1 MKLTRQILLV
11 VVFSALAICLSSHLN
26 FWAWVDAQGIR
37 IRPGSNTPAT
47 KKTTPRPSSKSTV
60 KPTPSPTPKT
70 LSTPTPVSL
79 PEIASSPRPRLVG
92 FFRWEGTWFFPN
104 PLLID
109 ETKVPKPPPPLIEAF
124 NFKTLTMDRRENP
137 TQESVKSARF
147 YREYIND
154 NVWLELVE
162 IPAGEFMMGTSKGET
177 NKDQET
183 QMERPAHK
191 VSVPKFWMGKFEVT
205 QEQWRAVAELPK
217 VKINLEDQSAFK
229 GDKNLPAERITWD
242 EAVEFCARLAA
253 ATGREYR
260 LPTEAEWEYAA
271 RAGTTT
277 AFAFGET
284 INTGIV
290 NYDGS
295 QPFWTSQIKTEGR
308 RKTVAVGSLG
318 KANAFGLFDMHGNV
332 VEWCQDRWHPNY
344 DGAPRDGS
352 AWMSG
357 NAGPVVRGGSYED
370 AAPDCRS
377 ARRVSYGTGQVR
389 RKDQGF
395 RIAVGKPF

>member
-1 MKLTRQILLV
+1 M
-11 VVFSALAICLSSHLN
+11 
-26 FWAWVDAQGIR
+26 
-37 IRPGSNTPAT
+37 
-47 KKTTPRPSSKSTV
+47 
-60 KPTPSPTPKT
+60 
-70 LSTPTPVSL
+70 
-79 PEIASSPRPRLVG
+79 
-92 FFRWEGTWFFPN
+92 
-104 PLLID
+104 ID
-109 ETKVPKPPPPLIEAF
+109 ETVIPKPPPPLIEVF
-124 NFKTLTMDRRENP
+124 NFKTLTMDRREKI
-137 TQESVKSARF
+137 TQESAKSVRF

-154 NVWLELVE
+154 NVWLEMVE
-162 IPAGEFMMGTSKGET
+162 IPGGEFLMGTPEGET
-177 NKDQET
+177 DRNGQTKE
-183 QMERPAHK
+183 ERPVHK
-191 VSVPKFWMGKFEVT
+191 VAIKKFWIGQFEVT

-271 RAGTTT
+271 RAATTT

-284 INTGIV
+284 INVGIV

-295 QPFWTSQIKTEGR
+295 QPFWPFQIKAEGR

-344 DGAPRDGS
+344 DGAPADGS

-357 NAGPVVRGGSYED
+357 NAGPVIRGGSYED

-377 ARRVSYGTGQVR
+377 ARRVTYGTAQVR

-395 RIAVGKPF
+395 RVAVGKPF